1 MKKLR
6 KILLVLILMLVVVP
20 FNVKAD
26 EKVINI
32 YLFYGDGCPH
42 CAAEEEFLDEYLK
55 VKDNVKLYKYEVWYD
70 KTNQDYLKKVQKKLN
85 NNQSG
90 VPYTV
95 IGDKVLL
102 GYMDGV
108 TDITI
113 KNYIDYYYNNDYVD
127 YVGKI
132 TNVSDIK
139 DDSDKI
145 NARKKEDKKIIY
157 DDPEVEI
164 STNKNKDEN
173 KSTNK
178 QENKLE
184 KSNEEVLDNVDNML
198 KKYPVLNKLSAKKIS
213 LPLLSIVLGLVDG
226 FNPCAMW
233 ILIFLITMLFNMKD
247 RKKMWIL
254 GLTFI
259 VTSGVVYLL
268 FMLTWLNLATFISKI
283 SFIRLLIA
291 LIALVVGIIN
301 ISKFA
306 NSLIKKDEGCD
317 VVDKKDRKNIMNKII
332 KITTEK
338 KFILALL
345 GIIALA
351 ASVNIIELMC
361 SIGIPLLF
369 TQILAMN
376 NLSTFEYA
384 IYMFLYILFFLIDD
398 IIIFVGSMITFK
410 VTGLSTKY
418 TKFSHLIGGIIM
430 LLIGLL
436 LIIKPELLMFNF

>member
-6 KILLVLILMLVVVP
+6 KILLVLILMLIVIP

-42 CAAEEEFLDEYLK
+42 CAAEEEFLDEYLNN
-55 VKDNVKLYKYEVWYD
+55 KDNIKLYKYEVWYN
-70 KTNQDYLKKVQKKLN
+70 KTNQEYLQKVQKKLK

-95 IGDKVLL
+95 IGDKVIV
-102 GYMDGV
+102 GYMDGL
-108 TDITI
+108 TDVTI
-113 KNYIDYYYNNDYVD
+113 KEYIDYYLNNDYVD

-139 DDSDKI
+139 DDSEKI
-145 NARKKEDKKIIY
+145 D
-157 DDPEVEI
+157 
-164 STNKNKDEN
+164 TKD
-173 KSTNK
+173 
-178 QENKLE
+178 QENTIE
-184 KSNEEVLDNVDNML
+184 KSNEDVLTNVDNML
-198 KKYPVLNKLSAKKIS
+198 KKYPVLNKLSAKSVS
-213 LPLLSIVLGLVDG
+213 LPVLAIVLGLVDG

-259 VTSGVVYLL
+259 ITSGVVYLL

-338 KFILALL
+338 KFILALF

-376 NLSTFEYA
+376 SLSTFEYG

-398 IIIFVGSMITFK
+398 IIIFVGSMITLK